1 MNETLNTSSKISKSQ
16 KQPNKF
22 SKIKAISN
30 KKNIKTNIENSSST
44 KQPLVGKS
52 LVGIQ
57 ENLKATGSI
66 NRVNTSLSN
75 TVVKSKTNSA
85 YLAES
90 SIFSKA
96 IPNLLKTKLPV
107 SKEKSVRLTG
117 QLAHLNS
124 IKSLVLAGVN
134 LGHKSLKDRSACNSS
149 VSMFLSGNRN
159 NSAIL
164 KTNLMLSYFLR
175 AIHILTLIIKAG
187 GNVLIINTNPEF
199 SILLKHIRKTTNSS
213 QIFYSDCYWVGGTLT
228 NWAQVSKSINTFITF
243 YDKFDD
249 FLIKNQINFTDYKK
263 MRKQFKGFII
273 KRKAVKSNLVSE
285 FNSAV
290 NQPKKV
296 TGLVDRLTTKGS
308 LLATTPLLQVSNINS
323 VNISLPGGVKN
334 RQTKTLFDKNW
345 KPDLIF
351 ILNSTG
357 TEAIVREAFIL
368 QIPVISLVDSNTEIS
383 NITYPI
389 PTNKDC
395 FGFAR
400 FCLNYILKIASKN
413 EKQKS

>member
-1 MNETLNTSSKISKSQ
+1 MNDTLNTSSKISKSQ

-22 SKIKAISN
+22 SKIKVIPN
-30 KKNIKTNIENSSST
+30 KKHIKTNIENFSST
-44 KQPLVGKS
+44 KQPLVG
-52 LVGIQ
+52 IQ
-57 ENLKATGSI
+57 EDLKATGSTHQ
-66 NRVNTSLSN
+66 VNTTLNN

-85 YLAES
+85 YLAEN
-90 SIFSKA
+90 SILSKA
-96 IPNLLKTKLPV
+96 IPNLLETEFLTNEVCFPV
-107 SKEKSVRLTG
+107 SKEKSIGLTG
-117 QLAHLNS
+117 QLADLNS

-134 LGHKSLKDRSACNSS
+134 LGKKSLKDRSAWNSS

-199 SILLKHIRKTTNSS
+199 SILLKQIRKTTNSS

-228 NWAQVSKSINTFITF
+228 NWAQVSKSINTFINF

-249 FLIKNQINFTDYKK
+249 FLMKNQINFTEYKK

-273 KRKAVKSNLVSE
+273 EKKAVKSNLLFE
-285 FNSAV
+285 LDPAV
-290 NQPKKV
+290 NKSEISSKLNRILTNTEVGNKYLLEIRSKLNRILTKNKV
-296 TGLVDRLTTKGS
+296 
-308 LLATTPLLQVSNINS
+308 
-323 VNISLPGGVKN
+323 VKH

-351 ILNSTG
+351 ILNSAG
-357 TEAIVREAFIL
+357 TEAIVKEAFIL
-368 QIPVISLVDSNTEIS
+368 KIPVISLVDSNTNIS

-395 FGFAR
+395 FGLAR
-400 FCLNYILKIASKN
+400 FCLNFILKIASKN